1 MLEYG
6 CVEPPWDNGGS
17 GMVMLSEREH
27 EIMCEVV
34 ELYLAA
40 GEPVASAA
48 LAKVSRTG
56 LSAPSLRNTMAELE
70 RKGLLVQPHTSAG
83 RIPSDLAFRRYIE
96 RLLRHT
102 EISPREARRL
112 KGMLLSGGPLEE
124 TLADVSRILAQ
135 VTAEVGVALAPAP
148 CQASVQSMHFVRVA
162 TERVLAVLVTSGG
175 LIDSRLLSVD
185 REFTPAELDRI
196 SNYCSECF
204 AGLTL
209 DEIRTRLFALMHEER
224 AQADKLL
231 AGVVALGSRAID
243 TEVAAGGEVF
253 VEGAT
258 NLLDKA
264 LPGQLET
271 MRQLLA
277 AFADKALLLRLLNE
291 FIAGAGP
298 RVVLGSE
305 FSVVGGEELGLIV
318 TSFERD
324 TGERGLVGVIGL
336 KRMDY
341 SRIIP
346 IVGYI
351 GQHLSWA
358 GHEPGGFA

>member
-1 MLEYG
+1 
-6 CVEPPWDNGGS
+6 
-17 GMVMLSEREH
+17 MLSEREH

-48 LAKVSRTG
+48 LAQVSRTG
-56 LSAPSLRNTMAELE
+56 LSAPSLRTTLAALE

-83 RIPSDLAFRRYIE
+83 RIPSDLAFRGYIE
-96 RLLRHT
+96 RLLQHT
-102 EISPREARRL
+102 EIPAHEARRL
-112 KGMLLSGGPLEE
+112 RGMLQASGPLEE
-124 TLADVSRILAQ
+124 TLADVSRILAR
-135 VTAEVGVALAPAP
+135 VTAEVGVALAPTP
-148 CQASVQSMHFVRVA
+148 RQASVQSMHFVRVA
-162 TERVLAVLVTSGG
+162 AERVLAVLVTSGG
-175 LIDSRLLSVD
+175 LIDSRLLSVEGD
-185 REFTPAELDRI
+185 FQPAELERI
-196 SNYCSECF
+196 SNYCTENY

-209 DEIRTRLFALMHEER
+209 DEIRLRLFALMHEER
-224 AQADKLL
+224 ARADSVL

-243 TEVAAGGEVF
+243 TEVAVGGEVF
-253 VEGAT
+253 VEGAA

-264 LPGQLET
+264 LPGQLEA

-291 FIAGAGP
+291 FVAGAGP

-305 FSVVGGEELGLIV
+305 FASVGGEDLGLIV

-346 IVGYI
+346 IVGYL
-351 GQHLSWA
+351 GQHLSQ
-358 GHEPGGFA
+358 PGCGSGALA